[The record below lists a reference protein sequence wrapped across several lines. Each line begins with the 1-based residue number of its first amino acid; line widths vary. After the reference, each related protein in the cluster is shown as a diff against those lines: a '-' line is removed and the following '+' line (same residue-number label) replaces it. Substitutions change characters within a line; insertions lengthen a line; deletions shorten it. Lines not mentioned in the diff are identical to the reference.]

1 MKNYLEKVPFDQ
13 INLNDPFFDS
23 LKTDYPG
30 FDVWFDKKG
39 QEKAYI
45 LRQNDLLEG
54 FLYLKYENGNI
65 NDVIPPISCEKSLKI
80 GTLKINPHGTRLGER
95 FIKKALDY
103 AISGDVELCYV
114 TIFEKHTALVS
125 LFKKYGFSE
134 HGTKNNPNGTELV
147 LVKDFSDLKED
158 IIKDYPLIDTSDSE
172 KYLLSIY
179 PQYHSAMFPDSILK
193 TEKVDIL
200 EDVTHTNSIHKT
212 YVANIYGLGDLN
224 KGDILVMYRTKDPNS
239 KSAEYSSVVSSVCI
253 VEEVKKQD
261 EFIDFEHFFKYATT
275 YSIFDKNDLRK
286 WYNKGGCYALKMTY
300 NAALSKR
307 LIRKKLIEE
316 IGLNRHQRWTF
327 FKLTD
332 GQFNRILEEGGV
344 SEGLIVN

>member
-1 MKNYLEKVPFDQ
+1 MKNYLEKKPFSQ
-13 INLNDPFFDS
+13 INLDDPFFDS
-23 LKTDYPG
+23 LKSDYPG
-30 FDVWFDKKG
+30 FETWFNKK
-39 QEKAYI
+39 ENEEAYI
-45 LRQNDLLEG
+45 LRQNGMLEG
-54 FLYLKYENGNI
+54 FLYLKYESGNI
-65 NDVIPPISCEKSLKI
+65 NDVTPPISCEKSLKI

-103 AISGDVELCYV
+103 AITGEVQLCYV
-114 TIFEKHTALVS
+114 TIFQKHAALVN
-125 LFKKYGFSE
+125 LFLKYGFTP
-134 HGTKNNPNGTELV
+134 HGTKNNPNGTEMV
-147 LVKDFSDLKED
+147 LVKDFSNLRED
-158 IIKDYPLIDTSDSE
+158 IIKDYPLIDTGDSE

-193 TEKVDIL
+193 TENIDIL

-212 YVANIYGLGDLN
+212 YVANIFGLGLLN
-224 KGDILVMYRTKDPNS
+224 KGDILFIYITKDPNS
-239 KSAEYSSVVSSVCI
+239 KSAEYSSVVSSVCV
-253 VEEVKKQD
+253 VEEVKRQD
-261 EFIDFEHFFKYATT
+261 EFLNFEDFFNYATT
-275 YSIFDKNDLRK
+275 YSIFDKDDLRK

-332 GQFNRILEEGGV
+332 EQFNRILEEGGV
-344 SEGLIVN
+344 SESLIVN